1 VSYTIALWRP
11 EGQVEY
17 SRNAEL
23 RDRKETSSGTGRKAR
38 SAFSRSRRQV
48 EHLFY
53 DSPKR
58 LASTKISR
66 RQALRLFGGTVA
78 GTTLGFLA
86 SCGGAVVS
94 ERSPI
99 VVENQQAGSS
109 DWRLGQPGYRVA
121 DNATGQIKGY
131 ASATSVNKGEQIDFH
146 VTVNPAQGYTI
157 DVYRMGWYDGQGGR
171 LLQNID
177 PLDGISQPECTVDP
191 ATGLADCD
199 WSSSY
204 TLAIPNTWT
213 SGIYLAVLTNEQS
226 YQNYI
231 VFVVRDDTRTAD
243 LLYQQSVTT
252 YQAYN
257 NYPDDNSTGKSL
269 YDYNSYGSPAGA
281 TGSERA
287 AKVSFNRPYGDGYG
301 AGQFADAWNP
311 HWERHFI
318 SWLEKSGYDVTY
330 STNLDTHANG
340 TRLLACKGFLSVGH
354 DEYWSKEMYDAV
366 EVARNSGV
374 HVAFFGSNACYWQV
388 RFEPSANNVPDRT
401 LVCYKDADR
410 DPVQDST
417 TTVQWRDPYLNR
429 SEQGL
434 VGVQFTADIEDP
446 TNTPYVVEN
455 SSHWV
460 YDGTGFDDGDQVP
473 GLVGYEAD
481 RYMPEYPEPKNT
493 HYTLLSRSP
502 ITGKDGRSDYSNS
515 SIYRAPSGAWVF
527 ASGTMQWS
535 WGLDKQGVVDP
546 RIQRTTANILDAFV
560 GSTKPP
566 SSG

>member
-1 VSYTIALWRP
+1 L
-11 EGQVEY
+11 
-17 SRNAEL
+17 RN
-23 RDRKETSSGTGRKAR
+23 RKETSSDTGKKAR
-38 SAFSRSRRQV
+38 SAFSQSHRQV

-53 DSPKR
+53 DRPKR

-78 GTTLGFLA
+78 GTMLGFLA

-94 ERSPI
+94 ERNPI

-109 DWRLGQPGYRVA
+109 DWRLGQPGYSVA

-171 LLQNID
+171 LLQNIG
-177 PLDGISQPECTVDP
+177 PLDGIVQPECTVDS
-191 ATGLADCD
+191 ATGLVDCD

-269 YDYNSYGSPAGA
+269 YDYNSYGSLVGA

-301 AGQFADAWNP
+301 SGQFADAWNP

-340 TRLLACKGFLSVGH
+340 TRLLAYKGFLSVGH

-374 HVAFFGSNACYWQV
+374 HVAFFGSNACGWQV

-417 TTVQWRDPYLNR
+417 TTVEWRNPYLNR

-434 VGVQFTADIEDP
+434 VGVQVTADLEDP
-446 TNTPYVVEN
+446 TNTPYIVEN

-481 RYMPEYPEPKNT
+481 RYMSEYPEPKNT

-502 ITGKDGRSDYSNS
+502 FTGKDGRSDYSNS
-515 SIYRAPSGAWVF
+515 SIYRAPSGAWIF